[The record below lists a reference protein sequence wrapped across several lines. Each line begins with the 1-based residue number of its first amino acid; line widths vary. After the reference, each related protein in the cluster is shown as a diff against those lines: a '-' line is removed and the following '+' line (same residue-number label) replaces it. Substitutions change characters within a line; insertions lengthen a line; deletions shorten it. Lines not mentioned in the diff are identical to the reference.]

1 MIRHESIED
10 YLNRLASGQ
19 PTPGGGA
26 TGALMAAQGAAL
38 VAMAARFSER
48 EELAARCER
57 IAVTALGLSDAD
69 ESGFASVADAFA
81 MPKDTESQRAERSR
95 QIQQAIE
102 RAAEPPGAI
111 VKVAADV
118 VGTATELLEDY
129 NQNVL
134 SDVGAA
140 LGAERAA
147 LMAAVVT
154 LETDL
159 APLKDPDVESRLRKD
174 IDGAARLIDD
184 VDALVTRVRRLIR
197 GG

>member
-1 MIRHESIED
+1 MIRNERIED
-10 YLNRLASGQ
+10 YLNRLASGE

-48 EELAARCER
+48 EELATRCEK

-81 MPKDTESQRAERSR
+81 MPQDTEAERGERSR
-95 QIQQAIE
+95 SIQEGIQ

-118 VGTATELLEDY
+118 VGVAAELLEDY

-140 LGAERAA
+140 LGAERGA

-154 LETDL
+154 LETNL
-159 APLKDPDVESRLRKD
+159 APLKDPAVEARLRKD
-174 IDGAARLIDD
+174 IDGAARLMED
-184 VDALVTRVRRLIR
+184 VDALLTRVRRLIR

>member
-1 MIRHESIED
+1 MIRHERIED
-10 YLNRLASGQ
+10 YLNRLASGE

-48 EELAARCER
+48 EELASRCGQ
-57 IAVTALGLSDAD
+57 IAATALGLSDAD

-81 MPKDTESQRAERSR
+81 MPKDTEVQRTERSHA
-95 QIQQAIE
+95 IQKGIE

-118 VGTATELLEDY
+118 VGVATELLEDY
-129 NQNVL
+129 NPNVL

-140 LGAERAA
+140 LGAERGA

-159 APLKDPDVESRLRKD
+159 APLKDPDVESRLRRD

>member
-1 MIRHESIED
+1 MIRHERIED
-10 YLNRLASGQ
+10 YLNRLASGE

-26 TGALMAAQGAAL
+26 TGALMAAQGAGL

-48 EELAARCER
+48 EELAARCEQ
-57 IAVTALGLSDAD
+57 IAATALGLSDAD

-81 MPKDTESQRAERSR
+81 LPQDTEAERAERSQ
-95 QIQQAIE
+95 QIQESIK

-111 VKVAADV
+111 VTVAAGV
-118 VGTATELLEDY
+118 VRVATELLQDC

-140 LGAERAA
+140 LGAERGA
-147 LMAAVVT
+147 LVAAVVT

-159 APLKDPDVESRLRKD
+159 APLKDPDAERRLRKD
-174 IDGAARLIDD
+174 IDGAARLIED
-184 VDALVTRVRRLIR
+184 VDALVTRVRRMIR

>member
-1 MIRHESIED
+1 MIRNERIDD
-10 YLNRLASGQ
+10 YLDRLASGE

-48 EELAARCER
+48 EELATRCGEL
-57 IAVTALGLSDAD
+57 AATALGLSDAD
-69 ESGFASVADAFA
+69 ESGFAAVADAYA
-81 MPKDTESQRAERSR
+81 LPKDTESERAERSR
-95 QIQQAIE
+95 RIQAATE
-102 RAAEPPGAI
+102 RAAEPPRAI
-111 VKVAADV
+111 VRVGAGV
-118 VGTATELLEDY
+118 VGVAEELLADC

-140 LGAERAA
+140 LGAVRGA
-147 LMAAVVT
+147 LVAAVVT

-159 APLKDPDVESRLRKD
+159 APLKDRDVEARLRDD
-174 IDGAARLIDD
+174 IAGAARLIE
-184 VDALVTRVRRLIR
+184 DADAVVTRVRRRIQ

>member
-1 MIRHESIED
+1 MIRHERIED
-10 YLNRLASGQ
+10 YLNRLASGE

-48 EELAARCER
+48 EELAARCEE
-57 IAVTALGLSDAD
+57 IAATALGLSDAD

-81 MPKDTESQRAERSR
+81 MPQDTEAQRAERSQ
-95 QIQQAIE
+95 QIQQGIA

-111 VKVAADV
+111 VTVVAGV
-118 VGTATELLEDY
+118 VGVATELLEDC
-129 NQNVL
+129 NANVL

-140 LGAERAA
+140 LGAERGA
-147 LMAAVVT
+147 LAAAVVT
-154 LETDL
+154 LETNL
-159 APLKDPDVESRLRKD
+159 APLKDPAVESRLRKD
-174 IDGAARLIDD
+174 IDRAAQLVQD
-184 VDALVTRVRRLIR
+184 VDALLTRVRRMIR

>member
-1 MIRHESIED
+1 MIRHERIED
-10 YLNRLASGQ
+10 YLNRLASGE

-38 VAMAARFSER
+38 VAMAARFSDR

-81 MPKDTESQRAERSR
+81 MPRDTEPERAERSR

-111 VKVAADV
+111 VTVAADV
-118 VGTATELLEDY
+118 VGVATELLEDY

-159 APLKDPDVESRLRKD
+159 APLKDPEVETRLRKD

>member
-1 MIRHESIED
+1 MIRHERIED
-10 YLNRLASGQ
+10 YLNRLASGE

-48 EELAARCER
+48 EELASRCEQ
-57 IAVTALGLSDAD
+57 IAATALGLSDAD

-81 MPKDTESQRAERSR
+81 MPKGTEAQRAERSR
-95 QIQQAIE
+95 AIQEGIE

-111 VKVAADV
+111 VTVAADV
-118 VGTATELLEDY
+118 VGVATELLEDY

-140 LGAERAA
+140 LGAERGA

-154 LETDL
+154 LETNL
-159 APLKDPDVESRLRKD
+159 APLKDPDVETRLRRD
-174 IDGAARLIDD
+174 MDGAAALIED
-184 VDALVTRVRRLIR
+184 VDALMTRVRRMIR